1 MSYATTANRP
11 NPAAALGA
19 LGIPAGFG
27 ALLIVGLAV
36 TVIPPD
42 IIENPDTYDIEVV
55 DIDPIVEPD
64 PIEATAQPTTSTVTT
79 VEPTIPVPTSS
90 PSTWEPSV
98 INDGA
103 VSTLPGLGDGIGDVG
118 PVEFNL
124 PPPPPMFDPI
134 SAAPRGNPGGWITN
148 DDYRPS
154 WINRGMEGV
163 ASFTLN
169 VDTNGRVSNCAIT
182 GSTGHSQLDTAT
194 CRLLTSRA
202 RFTPARDSSGAIV
215 AGTYSS
221 SVAWEIP

>member
-11 NPAAALGA
+11 NPVAALGA
-19 LGIPAGFG
+19 LGIPAGVG
-27 ALLIVGLAV
+27 VLLIVGLAV
-36 TVIPPD
+36 THVVAPPD
-42 IIENPDTYDIEVV
+42 KPFEGRNIEVK
-55 DIDPIVEPD
+55 IDPIIEPD
-64 PIEATAQPTTSTVTT
+64 PVEQKTQRTNSQVTAP
-79 VEPTIPVPTSS
+79 EPKITVPTSS
-90 PSTWEPSV
+90 PNTWEPTV

-103 VSTLPGLGDGIGDVG
+103 ISTLPGLDDGIGGVG
-118 PVEFNL
+118 PVEINI
-124 PPPPPMFDPI
+124 PPPPPSFDPV

-148 DDYRPS
+148 NDYRAS

-182 GSTGHSQLDTAT
+182 GSTGYSHLDTAT